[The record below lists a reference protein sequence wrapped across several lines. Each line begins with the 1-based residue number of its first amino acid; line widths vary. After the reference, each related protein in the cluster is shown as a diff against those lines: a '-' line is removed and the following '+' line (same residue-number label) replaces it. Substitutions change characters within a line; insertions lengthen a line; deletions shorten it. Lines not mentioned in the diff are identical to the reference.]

1 MKDRD
6 STGDVNLAREMLRE
20 ATNVTVLTGAGVS
33 AESGVPTYRGAGG
46 GLWDGLRVEDWA
58 TPEGYARDRP
68 RVWKWYSDRRVQLA
82 DVQPNDAHR
91 ALAEFQRRLAARGG
105 RAAIVTQN
113 IDALH
118 QAAGAQDVLDLHGS
132 LLRIRC
138 EQCTRREHVGY
149 EPLEHV
155 PACPDCRAAMRPDV
169 VWFGESLPMKV
180 WHAAIDAAAACD
192 VFITAGTSAVVY
204 PAAGL
209 LDVAKGRS
217 ARTVEVNLEAT
228 PASDAVDVSL
238 LGPAGEIL
246 PRLLDGADR

>member
-1 MKDRD
+1 MNDRD
-6 STGDVNLAREMLRE
+6 STGDVNRARALLRE

-46 GLWDGLRVEDWA
+46 GLWGGLRVEDWA

-68 RVWKWYSDRRVQLA
+68 RVWTWYSDRRVQLA
-82 DVQPNDAHR
+82 DVRPNAAHR
-91 ALAEFQRRLAARGG
+91 ALAELQRRLAARGG
-105 RAAIVTQN
+105 RATIVTQN

-118 QAAGAQDVLDLHGS
+118 QAAGAQDVLELHGS

-138 EQCTRREHVGY
+138 EQCMRREYVGCK
-149 EPLEHV
+149 PLEHG
-155 PACPDCRAAMRPDV
+155 PTCPDCGAAMRPDV

-180 WHAAIDAAAACD
+180 WHAAVDAAAACD

-209 LDVAKGRS
+209 LDVAKGRG
-217 ARTVEVNLEAT
+217 ARTIEVNLEAT
-228 PASDAVDVSL
+228 PASGAVDVSL
-238 LGPAGEIL
+238 LGRAGDVL
-246 PRLLDGADR
+246 PELLDGADP